1 MANTIGT
8 AYIQIAPNMTGIQG
22 RIASGLRGT
31 GGQFADQFGGEISAK
46 SAAIIG
52 AIAGIAQAAVTKAM
66 SLVANSV
73 GDAVSRVDTL
83 ARFPTVMQNLGYS
96 AQDAS
101 SQIQRI
107 AKELI
112 GLPTSLDSLTTFVQ
126 RVAPVSGS
134 LSRATDI
141 ALAFNNAVLAGGGP
155 VYRQADAIEQFS
167 QMLAKGEPDL
177 MAWRT
182 LQEAMPAT
190 LSQIAKQLGITS
202 GNTTELYDA
211 MKDGKIGFDD
221 FTNATL
227 KLNNEGLPGFKNFE
241 QQAKDAT
248 GGIATGMQNAQT
260 AITRGVAAIITA
272 IGQRNISDAIA
283 NIGKGF
289 ETVLKQVATY
299 VPPTLQM
306 ISDVFGFITRNKD
319 VLFPL
324 AGAILAAVAAFKIFN
339 TVMAV
344 TRAVTAAYTAVSAY
358 LTLVASLQAQGLGVL
373 RAAWLGL
380 NIVMSANP
388 IGLIIAAIAALV
400 VGLTLFFTKTETGKK
415 VLAAFGAF
423 IGKVWDGIKGG
434 LSAVGEWFTKVWGS
448 IQNVVSTVFNAIAG
462 FWTNTLKPVFD
473 FMIKI
478 ITTILGIYIKV
489 WAFIALVIVG
499 TMAIIFQTIWGV
511 MQKIWEVISTI
522 WNAVWGV
529 ISQVIG
535 WIWDKIVTAFNFYLS
550 IITTV
555 LNAIWGVITSVWNAI
570 YGFIAPIVS
579 TIANFIS
586 GVFNSVWNTLTGIW
600 NGIFNAVSGALSRI
614 WGAVTSVFGN
624 VVSFVGGIGGK
635 ILGAL
640 GNLGSLLYNS
650 GKDMIQGLLNGA
662 GSLLSKIAQFFLD
675 KLPGWIQGPFK
686 KALGI
691 ASPSKV
697 FAKYGKYIGQ
707 GTIEGVTSMAGKV
720 KGAVAGMANEAVAGM
735 ARINDSMAAG
745 FNSTVPM
752 TASIAAGQYEA
763 TPKVVQ
769 NIQATIHDQ
778 MDVKKLSSDLGYA
791 VAMA

>member
-1 MANTIGT
+1 MADIGT
-8 AYIQIAPNMTGIQG
+8 AYIRIAPNMTGIQG

-31 GGQFADQFGGEISAK
+31 GGNFASQFSTEFSAK
-46 SAAIIG
+46 SAAIVG
-52 AIAGIAQAAVTKAM
+52 AVAGVAQAAVSRAM
-66 SLVANSV
+66 SLVSNSI

-83 ARFPTVMQNLGYS
+83 ARFPTVMKNLGYS
-96 AQDAS
+96 SEEAAG
-101 SQIQRI
+101 QIQRI
-107 AKELI
+107 AKNLI

-134 LSRATDI
+134 LSRATDV

-167 QMLAKGEPDL
+167 QMLSKGEPDL

-190 LSQIAKQLGITS
+190 LSQIAKQLGITT
-202 GNTTELYDA
+202 GNTGELYDA
-211 MKDGKIGFDD
+211 MKDGKISFED
-221 FTNATL
+221 FTNAVL
-227 KLNNEGLPGFKNFE
+227 QLNDKGLPGFKNFD
-241 QQAKDAT
+241 QQARDAT
-248 GGIATGMQNAQT
+248 SGIATGWQNMQT
-260 AITRGVAAIITA
+260 AITRGVASILTA
-272 IGQRNISDAIA
+272 IGQKNISEAIS

-289 ETVLKQVATY
+289 EVVLKQVAQY
-299 VPPTLQM
+299 VPPALQM
-306 ISDVFGFITRNKD
+306 IGDVFGFITRNKD

-324 AGAILAAVAAFKIFN
+324 AAAVLAAVAAFKIFN

-358 LTLVASLQAQGLGVL
+358 LTLVASLQAQGLGIL

-388 IGLIIAAIAALV
+388 IGLIIAAVAALV
-400 VGLTLFFTKTETGKK
+400 VGLVLFFTKTETGKK
-415 VLAAFGAF
+415 IMASFGKF
-423 IGKVWDGIKGG
+423 IGGVWEGIKNG
-434 LSAVGEWFTKVWGS
+434 LKAVGDFFGTVWGA
-448 IQNVVSTVFNAIAG
+448 IQTIVSTVFNAIAG
-462 FWTNTLKPVFD
+462 FWNTTLKPVFD
-473 FMIKI
+473 VMINI
-478 ITTILGIYIKV
+478 IQTVLGIYIKV

-499 TMAIIFQTIWGV
+499 TMAIIFQTIWSV
-511 MQKIWEVISTI
+511 MQKIWEVISSI

-555 LNAIWGVITSVWNAI
+555 LNAIWGVITRVWNAI
-570 YGFIAPIVS
+570 YGFLAPIVS
-579 TIANFIS
+579 QIASFVT
-586 GVFNSVWNTLTGIW
+586 GVFTGIW
-600 NGIFNAVSGALSRI
+600 NTLSGIWNSIFNVISGAVSRI
-614 WGAVTSVFGN
+614 WGAITSTFNN
-624 VVSFVGGIGGK
+624 VIGFVGGIGGK

-640 GNLGSLLYNS
+640 GNLGSTLYNS
-650 GKDMIQGLLNGA
+650 GRDLIQGLLNGA
-662 GSLLSKIAQFFLD
+662 GSLIGKIATFFLD

-691 ASPSKV
+691 ASPSKI
-697 FAKYGKYIGQ
+697 FAGYGKNIGQ
-707 GTIEGVTSMAGKV
+707 GVIQGVDKTAGAVRSAVTSMA
-720 KGAVAGMANEAVAGM
+720 NDAVAGM
-735 ARINDSMAAG
+735 ARVSDSMAAG
-745 FNSTVPM
+745 FNSTTPISN
-752 TASIAAGQYEA
+752 SIRAGQYEA
-763 TPKVVQ
+763 APKVVQ

-778 MDVKKLSSDLGYA
+778 MDLNKVSSDLGYA